1 MRGPRKCGDPRER
14 AGPAKGKSG
23 VRSFCP
29 RSPRASVAL
38 LDLRS
43 HMAGPAACAYVPY
56 PHAESSGPSEQTL
69 PEGPLRVAAAGGR
82 SSLLETFSPGGHRG
96 GLLPRYGKVKS
107 QMFD

>member
-23 VRSFCP
+23 VRSSYP

-43 HMAGPAACAYVPY
+43 HMAGPGDQGAERLLSVTAA
-56 PHAESSGPSEQTL
+56 
-69 PEGPLRVAAAGGR
+69 VA
-82 SSLLETFSPGGHRG
+82 
-96 GLLPRYGKVKS
+96 
-107 QMFD
+107 